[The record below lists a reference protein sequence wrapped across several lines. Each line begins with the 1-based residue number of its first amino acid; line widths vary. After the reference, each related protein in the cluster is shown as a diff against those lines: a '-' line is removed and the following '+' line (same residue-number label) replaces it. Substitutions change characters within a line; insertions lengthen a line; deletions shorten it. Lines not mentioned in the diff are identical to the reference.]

1 MLPKTFKIVYLLN
14 GKTISTECSAYSL
27 HEYIDK
33 LIEDGSKVICLFAKN
48 NKSKKPLDENKVE
61 MTKYYNSRY
70 NYYYKQYKSNRID
83 KITFEKIKEELKTL
97 RKGSKNVK
105 EFADKFVIYEK
116 KELKKG

>member
-48 NKSKKPLDENKVE
+48 NKSKKPLDVIIQD
-61 MTKYYNSRY
+61 TITIINS
-70 NYYYKQYKSNRID
+70 
-83 KITFEKIKEELKTL
+83 IKAIE
-97 RKGSKNVK
+97 
-105 EFADKFVIYEK
+105 
-116 KELKKG
+116 